1 MHYQVSCSDNI
12 LDISSYNSQYTNII
26 YTNLQHP
33 SETFFN
39 CHTGFCSLTALI
51 CWMVEYFNKLQK
63 NVLTKEEVEH
73 GWTSE
78 SRSQFGYSYYL
89 VVIAF
94 VLFLVN
100 IFIVSLVQ
108 FDGWS
113 ANKKR
118 APRTMCEGVIMLY

>member
-1 MHYQVSCSDNI
+1 M
-12 LDISSYNSQYTNII
+12 LTISSFYIHPNIAGLFSFAAI
-26 YTNLQHP
+26 V
-33 SETFFN
+33 
-39 CHTGFCSLTALI
+39 
-51 CWMVEYFNKLQK
+51 CWTLEYFNKLKK
-63 NVLTKEEVEH
+63 NVLTIEEVQN

-78 SRSQFGYSYYL
+78 SRSQFGYSYYF
-89 VVIAF
+89 VVVAF

-108 FDGWS
+108 FDGWT